1 MKPVPG
7 PHDQRGSAAVLAVT
21 VVGLLATV
29 AMLVGGLG
37 GVVADQR
44 RVESAADL
52 AALAAAGA
60 AQAGEEACAAARSS
74 AGRNGARLV
83 SCALAGQEVTVRVQR
98 RTVRVLGRRFTLVAQ
113 ARAGPAER
121 QRGQRLGGGGVS

>member
-1 MKPVPG
+1 MRSVG
-7 PHDQRGSAAVLAVT
+7 RRRDRRGSAAVQTVAVL
-21 VVGLLATV
+21 GLLAVV
-29 AMLVGGLG
+29 AVLVGGLG

-60 AQAGEEACAAARSS
+60 AQAGDEACAAARAS

-83 SCALAGQEVTVRVQR
+83 SCALAGQVVTVRVQR
-98 RTVRVLGRRFTLVAQ
+98 RAGELLGRRFMLVAQ
-113 ARAGPAER
+113 ARAGPADP
-121 QRGQRLGGGGVS
+121 

>member
-1 MKPVPG
+1 MRPAAG
-7 PHDQRGSAAVLAVT
+7 ARGQRGSAAVQAVT
-21 VVGLLATV
+21 VIGLLATV

-44 RVESAADL
+44 RAESAADL
-52 AALAAAGA
+52 AALAAASA
-60 AQAGEEACAAARSS
+60 AQAGDEACVAARSS

-98 RTVRVLGRRFTLVAQ
+98 RTVRVLGRRLTLVAQ
-113 ARAGPAER
+113 ARAGPA
-121 QRGQRLGGGGVS
+121 GP